1 MISTNSSIGT
11 LEKQMRVI
19 KAALVENGYVAY
31 FDVFRSGRISD
42 TPSYV
47 EINALKNNTLSFHL
61 KIHANGVGKVVKWNH
76 VKTPALRAIKKGLDF
91 ECS

>member
-1 MISTNSSIGT
+1 
-11 LEKQMRVI
+11 MR
-19 KAALVENGYVAY
+19 ENGYVAY

-91 ECS
+91 ECSYNHREPAQ